1 MQLLEDG
8 GFIMQDFKKKLTD
21 MLLERLG
28 SDRYSI
34 KETEMVK
41 NNDLKLH
48 SLCVVEEGEVFGAN
62 IYVEEAFKIYQELTA
77 TSKNPWDELIDILMS
92 RLVRSSEEDRMLPAM
107 VLEAISNYDYMQDK
121 IIFRIVNR
129 NNNTQYLKDKVYL
142 PFFNFA
148 ICFYVLAN
156 EPQEDGTVGSIAL
169 TKGLV
174 EKWGMSLDEML
185 EIAKKNMQ
193 RLFPPKIE
201 NVYQMIKKMLDE
213 NDFIKFINSPLPS
226 ENMQNHYVL
235 SNNIGVNGA
244 VTICYDSVL
253 KEFSKEHGEAD
264 IYIVPCSIHSVMIV
278 PADKCTDEEIQQLQE
293 TIQELNQKFLET
305 EEMLD
310 ADILY
315 YQQAED
321 KLIAYE
327 KRKEKKD

>member
-1 MQLLEDG
+1 
-8 GFIMQDFKKKLTD
+8 
-21 MLLERLG
+21 
-28 SDRYSI
+28 
-34 KETEMVK
+34 
-41 NNDLKLH
+41 
-48 SLCVVEEGEVFGAN
+48 
-62 IYVEEAFKIYQELTA
+62 
-77 TSKNPWDELIDILMS
+77 MS
-92 RLVRSSEEDRMLPAM
+92 RLVRSGEEDRMLPAM

-169 TKGLV
+169 KKGLV
-174 EKWGMSLDEML
+174 EKWGISLDE
-185 EIAKKNMQ
+185 
-193 RLFPPKIE
+193 
-201 NVYQMIKKMLDE
+201 D
-213 NDFIKFINSPLPS
+213 DFVKFINSPLPS

-278 PADKCTDEEIQQLQE
+278 PTDKCTDEEIQQLQE
-293 TIQELNQKFLET
+293 TIQELNQKFVKT
-305 EEMLD
+305 EEVLD